1 MKSKKYFSIAI
12 ILTLLICVIALFINN
27 EIVTAIDSWFYD
39 VVSKKMNPNRTL
51 FMRLATESGSTAA
64 VIILCLSFF
73 LFPKLRKTFALPV
86 TTSVAAAAFLN
97 IVLKTVFARQRPNV
111 LQLISES
118 YYSFPSGHAMVNM
131 AFYTMIFLLTRKN
144 ISNKKTKAI
153 ISIICIASPLII
165 GFSRIYLGVH
175 YVTDV
180 LAGWAIGF
188 SVSIIIFNMFEKWK
202 NNK

>member
-86 TTSVAAAAFLN
+86 TTSVATAAFLN

-118 YYSFPSGHAMVNM
+118 YYSFPSGHVMVNM
-131 AFYTMIFLLTRKN
+131 AFIMIFLLTRNYK
-144 ISNKKTKAI
+144 
-153 ISIICIASPLII
+153 
-165 GFSRIYLGVH
+165 
-175 YVTDV
+175 
-180 LAGWAIGF
+180 
-188 SVSIIIFNMFEKWK
+188 
-202 NNK
+202 